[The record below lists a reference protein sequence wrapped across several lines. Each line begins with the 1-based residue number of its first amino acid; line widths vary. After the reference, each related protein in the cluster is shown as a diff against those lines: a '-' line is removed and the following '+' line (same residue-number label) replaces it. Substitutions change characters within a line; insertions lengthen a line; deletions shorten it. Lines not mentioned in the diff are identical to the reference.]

1 MKKPISLTM
10 LLLVCNWLFFTTSW
24 AQEEGWPTRAVT
36 VNVGHAAGG
45 SYDAMARRIANDV
58 GVLLGQPMVVVARP
72 GAGGVVMAQGIG
84 RAKPDGYQIGFSTS
98 LNVTLDAQAGVV
110 PFDTRTVEPLVSV
123 ARVQSVLVASAK
135 HPFNDMAGLIA
146 YTKQKGFAQFAKQAL
161 VDELVMRSIMKA
173 EGVQFD
179 FIPYKGGSEIRLA
192 LTQGQID
199 FGYLGGGYKGDVDA
213 GTIKLLATTD
223 AHRLPAFPKV
233 PTLKELGYPISEVSV
248 GLFIVPAGTPQ
259 PIKDKLAAAIVKV
272 ASTPAFKAFL
282 TDALFMV
289 PDIKTGPEL
298 KTMLKAQEDQW
309 ARLLGASASTSP
321 KPKN

>member
-1 MKKPISLTM
+1 MKKPISITA
-10 LLLVCNWLFFTTSW
+10 LLLVCGGLLSSASW
-24 AQEEGWPTRAVT
+24 SQEKGWPTRAVT

-58 GVLLGQPMVVVARP
+58 GELLGQPMVVVARP
-72 GAGGVVMAQGIG
+72 GAGGVVMAQAIG

-110 PFDTRTVEPLVSV
+110 PFDAKTVEPLVSV

-135 HPFNDMAGLIA
+135 QPFSDMAGLIA
-146 YTKQKGFAQFAKQAL
+146 HTKQRGFTQFAKQAL
-161 VDELVMRSIMKA
+161 VDELVVRSIMKA

-192 LTQGQID
+192 LAQGQID
-199 FGYLGGGYKGDVDA
+199 FGYIGGGYKADVDA

-223 AHRLPAFPKV
+223 SSRLPAFPKV
-233 PTLKELGYPISEVSV
+233 PTLKELGYPISEESV

-259 PIKDKLAAAIVKV
+259 PIKDKLISAIVKV
-272 ASTPAFKAFL
+272 ANTPEFKAFL
-282 TDALFMV
+282 AEALFMV
-289 PDIKTGPEL
+289 PDTKTGSEL
-298 KTMLKAQEDQW
+298 KTLLKAQEDQW
-309 ARLLGASASTSP
+309 ARLLSASASP